1 MSKIV
6 VITGSPRING
16 NTNKMAGAF
25 IKAAEAKGHT
35 VDRFDAPFLHLDGCH
50 ACETCFSKGRPCTFD
65 DDFNRIA
72 PFIMNSDGIVYAFPV
87 YWYAVPAQ
95 IKAFMDKFFSFYIT
109 GRDLKG
115 KKCALISACE
125 EDTMETFDGVKFMY
139 ERSASTLK
147 LTNVGE
153 VLIPGVYEAGA
164 VEKTDGLLRAVALA
178 DLF

>member
-35 VDRFDAPFLHLDGCH
+35 IDRFDAPFLHLDGCH
-50 ACETCFSKGRPCTFD
+50 ACQTCFTKGRPCTFD

-72 PFIMNSDGIVYAFPV
+72 PYVEAADGIVYVFPV
-87 YWYAVPAQ
+87 YWYSVPAQ
-95 IKAFMDKFFSFYIT
+95 IKAFMDKFFSFYVT
-109 GRDLKG
+109 GRDLAG
-115 KKCALISACE
+115 KKSALISACE
-125 EDTMETFDGVKFMY
+125 ENSMETFEGVKFMY
-139 ERSASTLK
+139 EKSVATLK

-153 VLIPGVYEAGA
+153 ILIPGVFEVGDID
-164 VEKTDGLLRAVALA
+164 KTDGVAQAAALA
-178 DLF
+178 NLF